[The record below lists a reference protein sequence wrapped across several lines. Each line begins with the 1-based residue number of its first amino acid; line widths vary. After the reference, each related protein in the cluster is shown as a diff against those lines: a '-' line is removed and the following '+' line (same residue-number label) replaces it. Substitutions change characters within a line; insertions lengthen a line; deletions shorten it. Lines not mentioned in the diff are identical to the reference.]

1 MLESE
6 GFSTGIDLDRLLQSR
21 DTLRD
26 GLPGEQLHGR
36 VAAAGIPRT
45 YKNIASAAA

>member
-6 GFSTGIDLDRLLQSR
+6 GFSTGIDLDRLIQAR
-21 DTLRD
+21 EVLRS
-26 GLPGEQLHGR
+26 GLPDERLHGR

-45 YKNIASAAA
+45 YKKLSTAA